1 MRRLRFLVERVL
13 LLESDE
19 WLGVSGEVSLSRKL
33 DRTAVMI
40 EMHVVGGCRCFF
52 LARPFRIRFI
62 RNMTLGWEKGF
73 DEILNRCRLNQS

>member
-13 LLESDE
+13 LLESDK
-19 WLGVSGEVSLSRKL
+19 LSLSRKL

-62 RNMTLGWEKGF
+62 RNMTLGWRKVSMKFVIDVKLAFGW
-73 DEILNRCRLNQS
+73 Q